1 MLKAVKINEKKVT
14 EQELFIGLDVHEK
27 SWNISVLGKDNE
39 YIRGMTVVP
48 NAKSLKGLLD
58 RKFSY
63 NELILAYEAGFCGF
77 SIQRSLSK
85 EGIETIVVNPAD
97 IPTRD
102 KDSKQKTD
110 SNDSLKIAKA
120 LRGDLLEGIYVPT
133 EKEEDDQSLIRY
145 RDSLV
150 DKQTRTKLQIKSY
163 LKKYGINIPGSN
175 KWGESFKARIIASV
189 KEQRPGILFVMKGLI
204 EDLNTIELR
213 IKETEVELEK
223 LVKKSEHYESY
234 RRLTGV
240 PGIGKIVSLALIF
253 EIYNIDRFESS
264 RHFSSYVGLIPTENS
279 SGEKVRKG
287 RMTKRGHRRLKRMV
301 IEASWIAV
309 RRDEAFSNYY
319 KKQIGRSKK
328 APQAIV
334 KCAKKLLSRIYHIL
348 KSGED
353 YKVNFAA

>member
-1 MLKAVKINEKKVT
+1 MLKLVKITEKKVT
-14 EQELFIGLDVHEK
+14 EQELFIGLDVHDK
-27 SWNISVLGKDNE
+27 SWNISVLGKE
-39 YIRGMTVVP
+39 KEHIRGMTIVP

-58 RKFSY
+58 RKFVY
-63 NELILAYEAGFCGF
+63 TKVILAYEAGFCGF
-77 SIQRSLSK
+77 SIQRLLSK

-110 SNDSLKIAKA
+110 SYDSLKIAKA
-120 LRGDLLEGIYVPT
+120 LRGGLLEGIYVPT
-133 EKEEDDQSLIRY
+133 EKEEDEQSIIRY

-163 LKKYGINIPGSN
+163 LKKYGIIIPGTN
-175 KWGESFKARIIASV
+175 RWGDTFKTRVIASV
-189 KEQRPGILFVMKGLI
+189 KEQRPGILFVMKGMI
-204 EDLNTIELR
+204 EALNSLELS

-234 RRLTGV
+234 KRLTGI
-240 PGIGKIVSLALIF
+240 PGIGKIVSLTLIF
-253 EIYNIDRFESS
+253 EIYNIDRFKST
-264 RHFSSYVGLIPTENS
+264 RNFSSYVGLIPTENS

-287 RMTKRGHRRLKRMV
+287 RMTKRGHRRLKRML
-301 IEASWIAV
+301 IEASWTAV

-319 KKQIGRSKK
+319 KKQLGRSKK

-334 KCAKKLLSRIYHIL
+334 KCAKKLLSRIYHVL
-348 KSGED
+348 KTGED
-353 YKVNFAA
+353 YKINFAA